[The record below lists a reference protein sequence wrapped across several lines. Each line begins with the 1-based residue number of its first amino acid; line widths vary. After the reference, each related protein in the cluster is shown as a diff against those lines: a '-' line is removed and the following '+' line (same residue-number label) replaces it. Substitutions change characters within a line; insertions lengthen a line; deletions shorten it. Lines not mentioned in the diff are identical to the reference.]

1 MDRRL
6 KHTDTASTYHYH
18 HVQPT
23 ADDAYDAAGEHAP
36 RPRTRVTLPVAM
48 MASMLLIASL
58 AAGACYPTGAWAV
71 EPAGPGQETGDSN
84 SGSRP
89 GDGGQA
95 SGADQNGSAGGS
107 AGSQT
112 GNGSSGSTGSNG
124 NAGGNAGSAG
134 GGESTV
140 PTPAPTPTPSQPTWT
155 GYKIYLYW
163 GPVLGNA
170 TGIVDVPAGGTAQA
184 VEGKAVAGYK
194 FDGWASDAGC
204 TVPFDWSAPVWL
216 DQSAWACYEKTAPA
230 YSVSDL
236 SGVTVNVDGVK
247 RALSPGTTTT
257 VGHGARIR
265 LAGVPSGWT
274 TSKSTVEGIE
284 KITVTSPDG
293 AVTASWSFRRKP
305 AGDGAGSKGS
315 SETGVEPRA
324 KAKADGKHD
333 GSRTGDDEPAL
344 LTVRQHD
351 GDKRQPISSKT
362 IILAAVTAVGTAVVA
377 ACLTR
382 LRRLGTMGSGDDAY
396 SPAAPVDG
404 ERRGGG
410 ANLIARHRAA
420 ADSADRRLT
429 SSEAETQVMS
439 PPAGA
444 SAPVTVDSAGTLDLS
459 DLVRRTTGA
468 LELEAAGVDG
478 VESSRRTETVAIA
491 DPLETLDHRH

>member
-95 SGADQNGSAGGS
+95 PGSNQNGSTGGN
-107 AGSQT
+107 AGSHT
-112 GNGSSGSTGSNG
+112 GNDSSGSTGSNG
-124 NAGGNAGSAG
+124 NAGGSAGSAG
-134 GGESTV
+134 GGESTA
-140 PTPAPTPTPSQPTWT
+140 PTPAPPTPSQPTWT

-163 GPVLGNA
+163 GPVLGNE
-170 TGIVDVPAGGTAQA
+170 TSSVDVPAGGTAQA
-184 VEGKAVAGYK
+184 VEGRAAPGYK
-194 FDGWASDAGC
+194 FDGWSSAPDC
-204 TVPFDWSAPVWL
+204 TAPFDWNAPVWS
-216 DQSAWACYEKTAPA
+216 DQSVWACYEQGVPA
-230 YSVSDL
+230 YSSADL
-236 SGVTVNVDGVK
+236 SSVSVIIDGVK

-257 VGHGARIR
+257 VSHGARIR
-265 LAGVPSGWT
+265 LDGVPRGWT
-274 TSKSTVEGIE
+274 TSKATVDGIE

-293 AVTASWSFRRKP
+293 TVTASWSFRRKP
-305 AGDGAGSKGS
+305 AGDGSGSEGS

-324 KAKADGKHD
+324 KAKAAGKHD

-344 LTVRQHD
+344 LTARQHD
-351 GDKRQPISSKT
+351 GDRRQPISSKT
-362 IILAAVTAVGTAVVA
+362 IILAALTAVGAAVVV

-382 LRRLGTMGSGDDAY
+382 LRRLDAMESEDDAD

-404 ERRGGG
+404 GRRVGG
-410 ANLIARHRAA
+410 ANVIARHRAA

-459 DLVRRTTGA
+459 DLVKRTTGA

>member
-6 KHTDTASTYHYH
+6 KHTDTASTYHYP
-18 HVQPT
+18 HVRPT
-23 ADDAYDAAGEHAP
+23 AYDAWDSTR
-36 RPRTRVTLPVAM
+36 RPRTRVTLPAAM

-58 AAGACYPTGAWAV
+58 AAGGCYPTGAWAV

-124 NAGGNAGSAG
+124 NAGAGSAG

-184 VEGKAVAGYK
+184 VEGKAAPGYK
-194 FDGWASDAGC
+194 FDGWSSAPDCTAS
-204 TVPFDWSAPVWL
+204 FDWNAPVYS
-216 DQSAWACYEKTAPA
+216 DQSAWACYEQAAPA
-230 YSVSDL
+230 YSSADL
-236 SGVTVNVDGVK
+236 SSVSVIIDGVK
-247 RALSPGTTTT
+247 RALSPGTTTA

-265 LAGVPSGWT
+265 LDGVPSGWT
-274 TSKSTVEGIE
+274 TSKSTADGIE

-324 KAKADGKHD
+324 KAKAAGKHD
-333 GSRTGDDEPAL
+333 DSRTGDDEPAL
-344 LTVRQHD
+344 LTARQHD
-351 GDKRQPISSKT
+351 GGRRQPISSKT
-362 IILAAVTAVGTAVVA
+362 IILAAVAAVGTAVVA

-382 LRRLGTMGSGDDAY
+382 LRRLDAMGSGDDAD

-429 SSEAETQVMS
+429 SSEADTQVMS
-439 PPAGA
+439 PPAA
-444 SAPVTVDSAGTLDLS
+444 ADVPVTVDSAGALDLS

-468 LELEAAGVDG
+468 LELEAADVDG
-478 VESSRRTETVAIA
+478 VERSRQTETVAIA

>member
-6 KHTDTASTYHYH
+6 KHTDTASTYNYH

-23 ADDAYDAAGEHAP
+23 ADDAYDAAGERAP
-36 RPRTRVTLPVAM
+36 RPRTRVTLPAAM

-58 AAGACYPTGAWAV
+58 AAGACCTTGAWAV
-71 EPAGPGQETGDSN
+71 EPVGPGQTTGDAN
-84 SGSRP
+84 TGSRP

-95 SGADQNGSAGGS
+95 PGSNQNGSTGGNAGSHTGNAASGS
-107 AGSQT
+107 A
-112 GNGSSGSTGSNG
+112 GSNG
-124 NAGGNAGSAG
+124 NAGGSAGSAG

-140 PTPAPTPTPSQPTWT
+140 PTPAPAPTPSQNTWT

-170 TGIVDVPAGGTAQA
+170 TASVDVPAGGTAQA

-194 FDGWASDAGC
+194 FDGWSSVPDC
-204 TVPFDWSAPVWL
+204 TAPFDWNAPVWS
-216 DQSAWACYEKTAPA
+216 DQSAWACYEEAAPA

-236 SGVTVNVDGVK
+236 NGVTVNVDGVK

-257 VGHGARIR
+257 VSHGARIR
-265 LAGVPSGWT
+265 LDGVPSGWT
-274 TSKSTVEGIE
+274 TSKSTVDGIE
-284 KITVTSPDG
+284 KITITSPDG

-333 GSRTGDDEPAL
+333 GSRTGDDEPVL
-344 LTVRQHD
+344 LTARQHD
-351 GDKRQPISSKT
+351 GGRRQPISSKT
-362 IILAAVTAVGTAVVA
+362 IILAAVAAVGTAVVA
-377 ACLTR
+377 ACLAR
-382 LRRLGTMGSGDDAY
+382 LRRLDAMESGDDAD
-396 SPAAPVDG
+396 SPAAPVDDV
-404 ERRGGG
+404 RRVVH

-439 PPAGA
+439 PPADA
-444 SAPVTVDSAGTLDLS
+444 AAPVTVDSAGTLDLS

-468 LELEAAGVDG
+468 LELEADGGDG
-478 VESSRRTETVAIA
+478 VERSRQTETVAIA
-491 DPLETLDHRH
+491 DPLETLDQRH

>member
-23 ADDAYDAAGEHAP
+23 ADDEHDAAGERAP
-36 RPRTRVTLPVAM
+36 RPRTRVTLPAAM

-58 AAGACYPTGAWAV
+58 AAGACCTTGAWAV
-71 EPAGPGQETGDSN
+71 EPVGPGQTTGDAN
-84 SGSRP
+84 TGSRP

-95 SGADQNGSAGGS
+95 PGSNQNGSTGGD

-112 GNGSSGSTGSNG
+112 GNAASGSTGSNG
-124 NAGGNAGSAG
+124 NAGGSAGSAG
-134 GGESTV
+134 GGEATV
-140 PTPAPTPTPSQPTWT
+140 PTPTPSQPTWT

-170 TGIVDVPAGGTAQA
+170 TGSVDVPAGGTAQA
-184 VEGKAVAGYK
+184 VEGRAVAGYK
-194 FDGWASDAGC
+194 FDGWSTAPDC
-204 TVPFDWSAPVWL
+204 TVSFDWNAPVWS
-216 DQSAWACYEKTAPA
+216 DQSAWACYEEAASA
-230 YSVSDL
+230 YSSADL
-236 SGVTVNVDGVK
+236 SSVSVIIDGVK

-257 VGHGARIR
+257 VSHGTRIR
-265 LAGVPSGWT
+265 LDGVPSGWSVAKT
-274 TSKSTVEGIE
+274 TGTDGVEE
-284 KITVTSPDG
+284 ITVTSPDG
-293 AVTASWSFRRKP
+293 TVTASWSFRRKP

-324 KAKADGKHD
+324 KAKAAGKHD

-344 LTVRQHD
+344 LTARQHD
-351 GDKRQPISSKT
+351 GDGRQPISSKT
-362 IILAAVTAVGTAVVA
+362 IILAAVAAVGTAVVA
-377 ACLTR
+377 ACLAR
-382 LRRLGTMGSGDDAY
+382 LRRLDAMWSGDDAD

-439 PPAGA
+439 LPAA
-444 SAPVTVDSAGTLDLS
+444 AAAMPVTVDSAGTLGLS

-468 LELEAAGVDG
+468 LELEGAVGDG
-478 VESSRRTETVAIA
+478 VESSRQTATVAIA